1 VYCLLAVQTR
11 SGRKEEEILVFHSPT
26 VQAYKYIAFLESPLR
41 KLISPRCCRYSI
53 YSISSTMTAF
63 DDAVLSLFPQLTTHL
78 KHLKNDPLSQLFPY
92 DGLIAVSAVTYSR
105 YTVHYS
111 GESKT
116 SRLFWSAV
124 LGYLAYNR
132 YDHWIQVYAHMLS
145 FGTFLYDKACGYYAK
160 KVNTYGKYFMNRIGN
175 YVYSHFN
182 YSLK

>member
-1 VYCLLAVQTR
+1 MFRPSSLILPLLSA
-11 SGRKEEEILVFHSPT
+11 ILAQLGATSP
-26 VQAYKYIAFLESPLR
+26 QMYEKAEPWIQNNSRQSNLR
-41 KLISPRCCRYSI
+41 QPC
-53 YSISSTMTAF
+53 
-63 DDAVLSLFPQLTTHL
+63 P

-124 LGYLAYNR
+124 LGYFAYNR
-132 YDHWIQVYAHMLS
+132 YDHWIQVYAHVLS